1 LSGAVPI
8 CRLPYAV
15 DSLPYAREFGLIRD
29 QDDQRANSAAGSDT
43 TIAIFSL
50 IGRTFGRNKI
60 PRLALIVLQVGF
72 VQLEVAQRL
81 ARWHPHGPLGA
92 SCARTMSS
100 RMSPSPRT
108 RRSWQPARVDPQPA
122 AHDPEMTFDE
132 CQTSRLWNL
141 RKRLRYADARR
152 FVTTPREGGALHG
165 TSLCGRRSATTGAT
179 TLPRSRRWTP

>member
-29 QDDQRANSAAGSDT
+29 QDDQCANSAAGSDT

-72 VQLEVAQRL
+72 AQLEVAQRL
-81 ARWHPHGPLGA
+81 ARWHPRGPCVYTAEQRRQIAWFQRLEVDQPGLVERA
-92 SCARTMSS
+92 DERL
-100 RMSPSPRT
+100 RIGRLYRGWT
-108 RRSWQPARVDPQPA
+108 RRA
-122 AHDPEMTFDE
+122 A
-132 CQTSRLWNL
+132 L
-141 RKRLRYADARR
+141 A
-152 FVTTPREGGALHG
+152 TPRAN
-165 TSLCGRRSATTGAT
+165 
-179 TLPRSRRWTP
+179 